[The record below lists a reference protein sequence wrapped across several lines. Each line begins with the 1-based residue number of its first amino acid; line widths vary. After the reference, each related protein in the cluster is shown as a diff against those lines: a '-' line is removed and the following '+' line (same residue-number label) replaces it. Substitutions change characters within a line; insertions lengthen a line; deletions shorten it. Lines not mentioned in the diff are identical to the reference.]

1 MGKSHIT
8 ISSSNSL
15 LALSYCHLGCL
26 RSLSFR
32 CKEHCLHPYQ
42 SVLFTWDEPSAS
54 REFVWFVKGSKERI
68 ATDLSQVSTLV
79 VVVVVVDLFTTLA
92 FFSLFFSHFNIYLGY
107 QGPSTRFVWRILSPN
122 HVRSLITKACLV
134 IRDFSKTSVQIE
146 NSGLITEMNKK
157 QMRFHLTFNLEK
169 KPCCYR
175 VNLGR
180 LLSTQI
186 SFWVQDWNSRQY
198 DSFTLWEIDD
208 APFSTFC

>member
-32 CKEHCLHPYQ
+32 CKEHCLHPNQ

-68 ATDLSQVSTLV
+68 TTDLSQVSTL

-92 FFSLFFSHFNIYLGY
+92 FFSLFFSVLQHISRLPRTFDPVRLTDFVSQSCEKFDHQSVFGD
-107 QGPSTRFVWRILSPN
+107 QRF
-122 HVRSLITKACLV
+122 
-134 IRDFSKTSVQIE
+134 Q
-146 NSGLITEMNKK
+146 
-157 QMRFHLTFNLEK
+157 
-169 KPCCYR
+169 
-175 VNLGR
+175 
-180 LLSTQI
+180 
-186 SFWVQDWNSRQY
+186 
-198 DSFTLWEIDD
+198 
-208 APFSTFC
+208 